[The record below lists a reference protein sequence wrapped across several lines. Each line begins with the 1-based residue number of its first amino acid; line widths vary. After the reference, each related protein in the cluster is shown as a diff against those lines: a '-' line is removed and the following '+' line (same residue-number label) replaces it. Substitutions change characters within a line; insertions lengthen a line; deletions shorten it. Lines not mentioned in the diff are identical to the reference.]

1 MGKRTSDF
9 MAFAAILGG
18 AGLGLG
24 VTGLFA
30 QSRADRVP
38 HSDDSS
44 VRVRVL
50 RHAVIVE
57 PGRIA
62 EARAEVYIA
71 RAEAYVVR
79 HALIDEMERRQ
90 IAVIPE
96 ARTRG
101 FRMRTRIRTNV
112 SGGNQLER
120 LRAQVEELVR
130 EAEELGEIKELSEA
144 LEGLEAL
151 EDRDLEEVLRTEIL
165 GRDEDQQR
173 RRRRRHPHRA
183 TDATDSD
190 APGN

>member
-24 VTGLFA
+24 VTSLFA
-30 QSRADRVP
+30 QSQADRVL

-62 EARAEVYIA
+62 DA

-79 HALIDEMERRQ
+79 HALIERMEGHQ

-96 ARTRG
+96 AETRM
-101 FRMRTRIRTNV
+101 FRMRTRVRTNASV
-112 SGGNQLER
+112 RNQLER
-120 LRAQVEELVR
+120 LRAQVEELRR
-130 EAEELGEIKELSEA
+130 EAGELGEIKELSEA
-144 LEGLEAL
+144 LEKLEAL
-151 EDRDLEEVLRTEIL
+151 RDRQSGEVLRIEIL
-165 GRDEDQQR
+165 RNDEDRKR
-173 RRRRRHPHRA
+173 RRRRRPPHRA

>member
-38 HSDDSS
+38 HSDDST

-50 RHAVIVE
+50 RHALIVE

-62 EARAEVYIA
+62 EA

-96 ARTRG
+96 ARTRR

-112 SGGNQLER
+112 SGRNQLER
-120 LRAQVEELVR
+120 LRAQVEELQR
-130 EAEELGEIKELSEA
+130 EAGDLDELKGLYEA
-144 LEGLEAL
+144 LEGLEVL
-151 EDRDLEEVLRTEIL
+151 EDLDLGQSLRLDIL
-165 GRDEDQQR
+165 GSDDDERHR
-173 RRRRRHPHRA
+173 RRRRRGRRPRTA
-183 TDATDSD
+183 LEAPDSD
-190 APGN
+190 APRN